1 MRNKIEVIWSGESI
15 RRTDQV
21 ILFLS
26 ENWTEKEV
34 LNFLIDLKTFEEIV
48 SNFPEIYP
56 ESQIKKGYRRAV
68 INKQT
73 SVLYSIENELIR
85 VHTLYDNR
93 QNPERLKK

>member
-1 MRNKIEVIWSGESI
+1 MRNKCEVIWSGES
-15 RRTDQV
+15 TLMADQI

-26 ENWTEKEV
+26 EKWTEKEV

-73 SVLYSIENELIR
+73 SVLYSIEDGLIR

-93 QNPERLKK
+93 QDSEKLKK

>member
-1 MRNKIEVIWSGESI
+1 MRNKIKVIWSGESS
-15 RRTDQV
+15 RRTDQI

-56 ESQIKKGYRRAV
+56 ESQTKKGYRRAV

-73 SVLYSIENELIR
+73 SVLYSIENGLIL

-93 QNPERLKK
+93 QDPEKLKK